1 MIVTIVGWAIGTM
14 VFFKIA
20 MDASFVR
27 DVSLVGALIL
37 GAMTGISVY
46 VGSAFYATKMGEH
59 LARVKLGQ
67 TSSFLGMTL
76 WIWLGITAVNIILGK
91 LLVFG
96 FAKKLNRD
104 LGNHVFYDF
113 GTYNLDDSL
122 IFMTIVSAP
131 VLLHYIMVMI
141 GVNTQAKFVTERKD

>member
-1 MIVTIVGWAIGTM
+1 MKDKGGCDNRGIIRKMIVTIVGWAIGTM

-59 LARVKLGQ
+59 FARVK
-67 TSSFLGMTL
+67 
-76 WIWLGITAVNIILGK
+76 
-91 LLVFG
+91 FG
-96 FAKKLNRD
+96 AN
-104 LGNHVFYDF
+104 V
-113 GTYNLDDSL
+113 
-122 IFMTIVSAP
+122 
-131 VLLHYIMVMI
+131 
-141 GVNTQAKFVTERKD
+141 